1 MPRKRLVRCITR
13 ALPPPDCR
21 PYQVRQ
27 GIGGSVLP
35 VTVDRDQKS
44 EQEELEAKRALT
56 HRRRF
61 AELFSGLSR
70 ALEWATP
77 DVTETPPPGHPH
89 SRSLSS
95 LRALCPRRAAINFAA
110 SQTHAQATSARG
122 MGRSLVEVESL
133 PLGSRF
139 RGWAVAVRNHFRRWH
154 GKGLPHQLP
163 RGLHGRSRVGLWDCR
178 SDSARLVYPGD
189 PEYESLVDEG
199 SEDGGEDGSTSAAP
213 AGGRQESRSAP
224 QASPED

>member
-56 HRRRF
+56 RRF

-77 DVTETPPPGHPH
+77 DVTETPPPGPPPLPIIVEPQ
-89 SRSLSS
+89 SAVPKTGSDKFRSITDA
-95 LRALCPRRAAINFAA
+95 RAGNKCPRNGAFA
-110 SQTHAQATSARG
+110 SS
-122 MGRSLVEVESL
+122 S
-133 PLGSRF
+133 
-139 RGWAVAVRNHFRRWH
+139 
-154 GKGLPHQLP
+154 
-163 RGLHGRSRVGLWDCR
+163 
-178 SDSARLVYPGD
+178 
-189 PEYESLVDEG
+189 
-199 SEDGGEDGSTSAAP
+199 
-213 AGGRQESRSAP
+213 
-224 QASPED
+224 